1 MSASG
6 FSTILYNFVK
16 KKKDEKEVTRKVHK
30 DQGISSIVMKEKN
43 IEMSKMKVNLS

>member
-6 FSTILYNFVK
+6 FSTILYNFV

-30 DQGISSIVMKEKN
+30 DQGISSIVIKEKN